1 VSALK
6 ALAVLVFIGM
16 AGLALATL
24 LVSRGPVPAEV
35 SGSPIPPEFP
45 WSTVD
50 AVLDDGGF
58 VTRVPDGE
66 AYATLRYGSA
76 QAFSQLVHT
85 YRSRVTPEHRIV
97 AAVIET
103 SDDGANWTEAGKAE
117 NDNGEL
123 IFDLAGAGSHTFWK
137 LLVVRSGGAP
147 DVVFGQLTFATHGYT
162 FLRTLPLD
170 VVWLGLMPASAL
182 MFMAFRL
189 PVSMGRLFLAAAV
202 PAALFLAIYSL
213 GYVEFRT
220 VISPDSFGYLGP
232 VLYGHYSPLRNIG
245 YPSMLL
251 ALQNTV
257 GLDRLAW
264 VQLGA
269 GIACYFAGAWLLAAR
284 FKRKWIAVLLAL
296 AFLLQGS
303 LSRYAPHLLT
313 EALFM
318 AGFGLFAAALGVLA
332 WRRATAAVVAAAVG
346 IALMTLTKTLG
357 VVVVL
362 PALLLVRFLPTGTRL
377 STSGVIVASGLAT
390 YALMAISSYART
402 GAASP
407 ESYMGY
413 QLIGNV
419 GWMLDD
425 TSMPPSGLTREMIN
439 AAATV
444 TARRPADLAD
454 IDSLASLD
462 RYVDITEQDF
472 DPVLWGNLVPIA
484 NTQLATAKE
493 VDSFFLRFSLSS
505 IRAHPLA
512 YMRHVA
518 AHFYGMWRDLGRALP
533 LRYATMDF
541 RRQLIF
547 DGPPEFDPRQVP
559 ASVVKPYPDAETVKA
574 DIFRQSKLPLMLG
587 QVWSANPIGSGAT
600 IALGTLSVFLTILFF
615 IPGQLTRIYR
625 TEIMIALSLNAY
637 FGAHVLLHVTD
648 PRYASG
654 GIFAAIFLAASFAFT
669 TLSICPVPGWRTGPS
684 P

>member
-6 ALAVLVFIGM
+6 ALAVLVFIGV
-16 AGLALATL
+16 AGLALGTL
-24 LVSRGPVPAEV
+24 LVFRGPVPVEV
-35 SGSPIPPEFP
+35 SGSPVSPEFP
-45 WSTVD
+45 WSTVN
-50 AVLDDGGF
+50 AILDDGGF
-58 VTRVPDGE
+58 VTRADGG
-66 AYATLRYGSA
+66 AYAILRYGSP
-76 QAFSQLVHT
+76 QAFRQLIHT
-85 YRSRVTPEHRIV
+85 YRSQVTPEHRIV
-97 AAVIET
+97 AAVVRT
-103 SDDGANWTEAGKAE
+103 SDDGANWTEASKAE
-117 NDNGEL
+117 DNNGEL
-123 IFDLAGAGSHTFWK
+123 TFDLAAAGSHTLWK
-137 LLVVRSGGAP
+137 LLVVKSGGAP
-147 DVVFGQLTFATHGYT
+147 DVVLGQLSFEPDGYT
-162 FLRTLPLD
+162 FLRALPLD
-170 VVWLGLMPASAL
+170 AVWLGLLPASAL
-182 MFMAFRL
+182 MFMAFRFPL
-189 PVSMGRLFLAAAV
+189 SMGRLFIAAAL
-202 PAALFLAIYSL
+202 PAALFVAFYSL

-220 VISPDSFGYLGP
+220 VITPDSFGYLAP
-232 VLYGHYSPLRNIG
+232 ILYGHYSPLRNIG
-245 YPSMLL
+245 YPTVLL
-251 ALQNTV
+251 ALQDTV
-257 GLDRLAW
+257 GLDGLAW

-284 FKRKWIAVLLAL
+284 FARKWVAVFLAL
-296 AFLLQGS
+296 AFLLQSS

-318 AGFGLFAAALGVLA
+318 AGFGLFAAGVGVLA
-332 WRRATAAVVAAAVG
+332 WRRETAAIVAAAVG
-346 IALMTLTKTLG
+346 IVLMTLTKTLG

-377 STSGVIVASGLAT
+377 SGSGVIVASGLAT
-390 YALMAISSYART
+390 YAMMAISSYVRT

-425 TSMPPSGLTREMIN
+425 TSMPPSGLTREMVN

-444 TARRPADLAD
+444 IARRPADLAD

-462 RYVDITEQDF
+462 HYVDITEQDF
-472 DPVLWGNLVPIA
+472 DLVLWGNLVPIA

-512 YMRHVA
+512 YARHVA

-547 DGPPEFDPRQVP
+547 EGPPEFDPRQVP
-559 ASVVKPYPDAETVKA
+559 PSVVKPYPDAETVKA
-574 DIFRQSKLPLMLG
+574 DIFRQSKLPLMLDR
-587 QVWSANPIGSGAT
+587 VWGANLISSGAT
-600 IALGTLSVFLTILFF
+600 IALGALSVLLSILFF
-615 IPGQLTRIYR
+615 IPGKLTRIYR
-625 TEIMIALSLNAY
+625 TEIMIALSLDAY

-648 PRYASG
+648 PRYAGG

-669 TLSICPVPGWRTGPS
+669 TLSIFHVPGCGAKPS